1 MGLVSIYRDREKY
14 ILILM
19 NWKESIT
26 RRMIYMM
33 NIGALIIGIGFFIIA
48 ILDGIGSQIHINKRY
63 RISNRVR
70 VKEWQKKRVLADILI
85 CVGAIIIYLSPQN
98 FKVQFYIGALIL
110 SIGIIFLYIFDNK
123 FKKNT

>member
-1 MGLVSIYRDREKY
+1 
-14 ILILM
+14 
-19 NWKESIT
+19 
-26 RRMIYMM
+26 MM